1 MGPFIAKRLV
11 RLIGTLLA
19 VSFLTFLL
27 VNLLPGDAINALI
40 PIDAQQDREFVEQV
54 REEWGLNDPMLVR
67 YGRWLGDA
75 VQGDFGDSI
84 VTSRTVSSE
93 IFHRLPVTAE
103 LMLVTVGLSVMLA
116 IPLGVMAAYR
126 EGSRLDQVISGIAQV
141 FLSIPGVVAGLLLI
155 YVFAMKLGW
164 LPATGWNRLS
174 NGLLDNLRT
183 VILPA
188 LSLALIEIAVYTRVV
203 RSDVMNT
210 LQENYV
216 LSARA
221 KGLSDRYVLFRHC
234 LRPSSL
240 TLITV
245 IGLNIGSLLGGTVV
259 VEFLFAMPGLGK
271 RLLDS
276 IFQRDF
282 MMVQGLTVFIAT
294 IYVLVNTAVDLIYMV
309 VDPRI
314 RKAD

>member
-1 MGPFIAKRLV
+1 MLPFIAKRIV
-11 RLIGTLLA
+11 RLAATLVA

-67 YGRWLGDA
+67 YARWLGDA
-75 VQGDFGDSI
+75 ATGDFGDSI
-84 VTSRTVSSE
+84 VTSRTVSDE

-103 LMLVTVGLSVMLA
+103 LMLVTVGLSVLLA
-116 IPLGVMAAYR
+116 VPLGVAAAYR
-126 EGSRLDQVISGIAQV
+126 EGTRVDQFVSGLSQV
-141 FLSIPGVVAGLLLI
+141 FLSIPGFVAGLFLI

-174 NGLLDNLRT
+174 DGLLDNLKT

-203 RSDVMNT
+203 RSDVIGT
-210 LQENYV
+210 LQETYV
-216 LSARA
+216 LSARS
-221 KGLSDRYVLFRHC
+221 KGLKDRYILFRHC

-245 IGLNIGSLLGGTVV
+245 VGLNIGSLLGGTVV

-271 RLLDS
+271 RLLDA

-282 MMVQGLTVFIAT
+282 MMVQGITVFIAT
-294 IYVLVNTAVDLIYMV
+294 VYVAVNTLVDLVYMV